1 MKKLTTLALLFS
13 FYSLTA
19 QSLQIGE
26 GQVKHDKQM
35 RPCIEASLEPEVGD
49 VKDAWEKFLKKE
61 YKVKLKGN
69 GFLTDK
75 DVLYAEKVKFKAV
88 SDKTMDFFTRIVEE
102 DDQTKMYVYGSFGY
116 DIFINPKG
124 YPLEYQRLE
133 DITKRFLN
141 GYLPN
146 FYIKEVNNAE
156 KTLAGLRNEQSD
168 MEKEMEDNKKQM
180 EKLRERN
187 EALEKDLPQKNKQ
200 IAEAEQALKD
210 KEGNWSEVKDKI
222 SSFGIKKE

>member
-1 MKKLTTLALLFS
+1 MKRLTTLALLFS
-13 FYSLTA
+13 FYSMTA

-102 DDQTKMYVYGSFGY
+102 GDQTKMYVYGSFGY

-124 YPLEYQRLE
+124 FPLEYKRLE
-133 DITKRFLN
+133 DITQRFLN

-146 FYIKEVNNAE
+146 FYIKQVNNAE
-156 KTLAGLRNEQSD
+156 KALADLRNEQSN
-168 MEKEMEDNKKQM
+168 MEKEMEDNKKQL
-180 EKLRERN
+180 EKLKERN
-187 EALEKDLPQKNKQ
+187 EQLEKELPQKNKQ
-200 IAEAEQALKD
+200 VEAAEQALKS
-210 KEGNWSEVKDKI
+210 KEANWSEVKSKI
-222 SSFGIKKE
+222 NSFGIKKD